1 MTYVRKF
8 ATDCKNF
15 LNINRPVRLV
25 IVRRDLFNP
34 DWDAYCRTTRKRHFI
49 MVSRHSSRGLLTTVA
64 HELVHAAV
72 DEQFQERKHH
82 GKRFR
87 STASSLY
94 IYLKARGYRVTKLY
108 LKDVDVT

>member
-34 DWDAYCRTTRKRHFI
+34 DWDAYCRTSRKRHFI
-49 MVSRHSSRGLLTTVA
+49 QVSRHSSRGLLTTVA

-87 STASSLY
+87 SSAASLY
-94 IYLKARGYRVTKLY
+94 IYLKARGYRVSKLY
-108 LKDVDVT
+108 LRDVDTT